1 MKQSKNEQLDGRFI
15 AVKKELLRNGNLYL
29 MILLP
34 LVWLIIFCY
43 GPMGG
48 LWMAFTN
55 YRVSTGIFGS
65 KFVGFD
71 QFIKFFRQPSF
82 WMLIRNTFQ
91 INIYSLLVG
100 FPIPVIL
107 ALSLNMCGSR
117 FVKKTVQMV
126 TYAPFFISTVVMVS
140 IINQF
145 LSYRFGLY
153 AVVSRTFGV
162 EPLDLIGQG
171 KYFYHVFV
179 WSGVWQGMGWASI
192 IYLGA
197 LSSISQDLHEAA
209 IVDGASRL
217 QRVWHIDIPGILPTM
232 VIQLILSVGNIMNI
246 GFEKIYL
253 MQNAMNQTRSEV
265 IPTYIYKGS
274 MLSQFPDYSFT
285 TAVGLFNAVISII
298 LLIIVN
304 QAARRLNETSL
315 W

>member
-1 MKQSKNEQLDGRFI
+1 
-15 AVKKELLRNGNLYL
+15 
-29 MILLP
+29 
-34 LVWLIIFCY
+34 
-43 GPMGG
+43 MGG

-65 KFVGFD
+65 KFVGLD
-71 QFIKFFRQPSF
+71 QFTKFFRQPSF
-82 WMLIRNTFQ
+82 WILIRNTFQ

-107 ALSLNMCGSR
+107 ALSLNMCGNR
-117 FVKKTVQMV
+117 LVKKTIQMI

-153 AVVSRTFGV
+153 AAVSRFFGL
-162 EPLDLIGQG
+162 EPLDLISQG
-171 KYFYHVFV
+171 SYFYHVFV
-179 WSGVWQGMGWASI
+179 WTGVWQGMGWASI

-197 LSSISQDLHEAA
+197 LASISQDLHEAA

-265 IPTYIYKGS
+265 IPRIFSRAVSCPSFPTTVLQR
-274 MLSQFPDYSFT
+274 LSDYLT
-285 TAVGLFNAVISII
+285 L
-298 LLIIVN
+298 
-304 QAARRLNETSL
+304 
-315 W
+315 

>member
-1 MKQSKNEQLDGRFI
+1 MKQGKNGQGNGRII
-15 AVKKELLRNGNLYL
+15 AIKKELLRNNNLYL
-29 MILLP
+29 MILFP
-34 LVWLIIFCY
+34 LIWLIVFCY

-55 YRVSTGIFGS
+55 YRVSTGIFGG
-65 KFVGFD
+65 KFVGLTH
-71 QFIKFFRQPSF
+71 FIKFFKQPSF

-91 INIYSLLVG
+91 INIYSLAVG
-100 FPIPVIL
+100 FPMPVIL
-107 ALSLNMCGSR
+107 ALSLNMCGGK
-117 FVKKTVQMV
+117 FFKKTVQMV

-153 AVVSRTFGV
+153 AAVSRSLGL
-162 EPLDLIGQG
+162 EPLDLIGQS

-179 WSGVWQGMGWASI
+179 WTGVWQGMGWASI

-197 LSSISQDLHEAA
+197 LASVSPDLHEAA

-265 IPTYIYKGS
+265 IPTYIYKS
-274 MLSQFPDYSFT
+274 AMLSQFPDYSFT
-285 TAVGLFNAVISII
+285 TAVGLFNAIISII
-298 LLIIVN
+298 LLIMVN

>member
-1 MKQSKNEQLDGRFI
+1 MKQAKNGRSNDRFTAI
-15 AVKKELLRNGNLYL
+15 KKELLRNNNLYL

-55 YRVSTGIFGS
+55 YRLSTGIFGS
-65 KFVGFD
+65 KFVGFTH
-71 QFIKFFRQPSF
+71 FINFFTRPSF
-82 WMLIRNTFQ
+82 WSLIRNTFQ

-100 FPIPVIL
+100 FPMPVIL
-107 ALSLNMCGSR
+107 ALSLNMCR
-117 FVKKTVQMV
+117 NKPVKKTVQMI

-145 LSYRFGLY
+145 LSYKFGLY
-153 AVVSRTFGV
+153 AAVSRFVGV
-162 EPLDLIGQG
+162 EPLDLIGQSR
-171 KYFYHVFV
+171 YFNHVFV
-179 WSGVWQGMGWASI
+179 WTGVWQGMGWGSI

-197 LSSISQDLHEAA
+197 LASISQELHEAA

-217 QRVWHIDIPGILPTM
+217 QRIWHVDIPGILPTM

-253 MQNAMNQTRSEV
+253 MQNDVNRPRSDV
-265 IPTYIYKGS
+265 IPTYIFRNS
-274 MLSQFPDYSFT
+274 ILSQFPDYSFT

-298 LLIIVN
+298 LLIMVN
-304 QAARRLNETSL
+304 QIARRMNETSL

>member
-1 MKQSKNEQLDGRFI
+1 
-15 AVKKELLRNGNLYL
+15 
-29 MILLP
+29 MI
-34 LVWLIIFCY
+34 
-43 GPMGG
+43 
-48 LWMAFTN
+48 
-55 YRVSTGIFGS
+55 
-65 KFVGFD
+65 
-71 QFIKFFRQPSF
+71 
-82 WMLIRNTFQ
+82 
-91 INIYSLLVG
+91 
-100 FPIPVIL
+100 
-107 ALSLNMCGSR
+107 
-117 FVKKTVQMV
+117 

-145 LSYRFGLY
+145 LSYKFGLY
-153 AVVSRTFGV
+153 AAVSRTFGV
-162 EPLDLIGQG
+162 EPLDLMGQS

-179 WSGVWQGMGWASI
+179 WTGVWQGMGWASI

-197 LSSISQDLHEAA
+197 LASISQDLHEAA

-265 IPTYIYKGS
+265 IPTYIFKGS
-274 MLSQFPDYSFT
+274 ILSQFPDYSST

-298 LLIIVN
+298 LLVIVN
-304 QAARRLNETSL
+304 QAARRLNKTSL

>member
-1 MKQSKNEQLDGRFI
+1 MKQNKNGHVDGRLI
-15 AVKKELLRNGNLYL
+15 AIKKELLRNNNLYL
-29 MILLP
+29 MVLFP
-34 LVWLIIFCY
+34 LVWLVVFCY

-55 YRVSTGIFGS
+55 YRVSEGIFGS
-65 KFVGFD
+65 KFVGLAH
-71 QFIKFFRQPSF
+71 FIRFFKQPSF

-100 FPIPVIL
+100 FPMPVIL
-107 ALSLNMCGSR
+107 ALSLNICGSK
-117 FVKKTVQMV
+117 FVKKTVQMI

-153 AVVSRTFGV
+153 SAVSRSLGL

-171 KYFYHVFV
+171 KFFYHVFV
-179 WSGVWQGMGWASI
+179 WTGVWQGMGWASI

-197 LSSISQDLHEAA
+197 LASISPDLHEAA

-217 QRVWHIDIPGILPTM
+217 QRIWHIDIPGILPTM

-253 MQNAMNQTRSEV
+253 MQNTMNQTRSEV
-265 IPTYIYKGS
+265 IPTYIYKSS

-285 TAVGLFNAVISII
+285 TAVGLFNAVISIV

-304 QAARRLNETSL
+304 QIARRLNETSL